1 MKTKKEIRMAF
12 WESFPHHKSERRTN
26 KTQNDYCTNI
36 RCDFVEY
43 VEFLRRSGIISE
55 KLANRVTL

>member
-1 MKTKKEIRMAF
+1 MKTQKEIRMAF
-12 WESFPHHKSERRTN
+12 WESFPHYKNERKSG
-26 KTQNDYCTNI
+26 KTQNDYRTDI

-43 VEFLRRSGIISE
+43 VEFLRLSGIITE